1 MSEASAMLRRGTHKE
16 APTGTGDCP
25 CRRQGSVCAAHQRG
39 AVRFDQLRA
48 LDANHEERQQP
59 VPARLARA
67 RAPRGEGRAKAEV
80 PSLTCRAPRGR
91 PAARAQ
97 SVRGDPRRG

>member
-1 MSEASAMLRRGTHKE
+1 
-16 APTGTGDCP
+16 
-25 CRRQGSVCAAHQRG
+25 VCAAHRRG

-67 RAPRGEGRAKAEV
+67 RARRGEGRGRANVEV
-80 PSLTCRAPRGR
+80 PSLTCRAAMQPPRG
-91 PAARAQ
+91 AALLPLGPRACWVDWELFCARF
-97 SVRGDPRRG
+97 SRAATL

>member
-48 LDANHEERQQP
+48 LDANHEERQQLSRH
-59 VPARLARA
+59 VSRARA
-67 RAPRGEGRAKAEV
+67 RAAAKGA
-80 PSLTCRAPRGR
+80 
-91 PAARAQ
+91 AARSQ
-97 SVRGDPRRG
+97 KCPV